1 MVNLTKYEMERDRI
15 DMIDSVYPLFI
26 NLLDLLRATV
36 YNIIGEK

>member
-15 DMIDSVYPLFI
+15 DFVYPLFI